1 MIWSCRKKGR
11 ACLQWFG
18 HVERREERAYNGL
31 VMQREG
37 RSVLDL
43 VNVQPSTFLLLF
55 PEDNLGK
62 HGVK

>member
-11 ACLQWFG
+11 ARLQWFG